1 MSFQMMG
8 SINKLLLAISH
19 SFNLII
25 YWLSSIKLAKCLYFG
40 KYHSSPEPKSER
52 VQRNSTIGEEIGTM
66 REICL
71 TIQKALEKTGEP
83 NPKDDIKM
91 ESDTCPS
98 ILQSVKNAK
107 MTSRQN
113 DVLQYLDLAVVAYES
128 NTIPFNVIRM
138 DSNKSKSCMILQG

>member
-1 MSFQMMG
+1 MG

-25 YWLSSIKLAKCLYFG
+25 YWLSSIKFEKCLYFG

-52 VQRNSTIGEEIGTM
+52 AQRKSTLGEEIGTM

-71 TIQKALEKTGEP
+71 TIQKALDKTGEP
-83 NPKDDIKM
+83 NTKDDIEM

-98 ILQSVKNAK
+98 ILQSVINPK
-107 MTSRQN
+107 MTSRRN

-128 NTIPFNVIRM
+128 NTLPFNVMRM
-138 DSNKSKSCMILQG
+138 DSNQSKSCAILHH